1 MTTQQPSTLIGKQFG
16 PYAIQALLGSG
27 GMGHVYRGFD
37 QSLERPVA
45 IKVLTEA
52 AAAQPGLA
60 ERFRQEA
67 RLIARLQHPH
77 IVQVYAFGEED
88 GITYMVE
95 QLLPGPTLGERLKEL
110 VTRGERFSREQ
121 ILAMTAQL
129 AGALDAAHAAG
140 IIHRDL
146 KPANALWNAN
156 GELVLTDFGIARQ
169 VLTDM
174 KYTQTGMII
183 GTPHYLSPEQAKGL
197 TVTPAG
203 DIYSFGVVLYEL
215 IAGKVPF
222 EGETPM
228 TVVLEHIQSPPPS
241 LAPLRPELPP
251 AVDAVVQRALA
262 KEPSERFASAGEV
275 VQALE
280 QAWAGG
286 KATQVLPP
294 SDIHDQATSLWSG
307 APPANPAPAD
317 TQAPFAPMP
326 TAAPPAPAPEAPAMA
341 PAAATPAPAPRP
353 ARRLP
358 LVWLLGGLLLLLLLG
373 GLALA
378 LNANA
383 PTDTAGDPEAVPA
396 GALTPP
402 PPGLIT
408 FASDRAGGALDIYV
422 MNGHGSGLRDITRD
436 AGSSAA
442 PVWSPN
448 RQMVAFHSDRD
459 GDFDIYVV
467 NADGSDLRN
476 LTNNDAD
483 DQEPAWSPDGQTLA
497 FTSDRDGNAEIYLSS
512 VPGGNLRNLTNTPGR
527 DTQPTW
533 SPDGQFIAFT
543 SDRDGNS
550 EIYLMNADGSD
561 PRNLSNNPAMEG
573 TPAWSPD
580 GQTLA
585 FTSDRDGNAEIYL
598 SSVPGG
604 NLRNL
609 TNTPGR
615 DTQPTWSPDGQFIAF
630 TSDRDGN
637 SEIYLMNADGSDP
650 RNLSNNP
657 AQDQSPNWSR

>member
-110 VTRGERFSREQ
+110 ATRGERFSREQ
-121 ILAMTAQL
+121 ILAITAQL

-197 TVTPAG
+197 TVTPAS

-262 KEPSERFASAGEV
+262 KEPSERFASAGAV
-275 VQALE
+275 AQALE

-294 SDIHDQATSLWSG
+294 SDIHDQATSLWRG
-307 APPANPAPAD
+307 APPANPASAD
-317 TQAPFAPMP
+317 TQTPSAPTP
-326 TAAPPAPAPEAPAMA
+326 TAAPPAPAPEAPAVA
-341 PAAATPAPAPRP
+341 PAAATPAPSSRP

-383 PTDTAGDPEAVPA
+383 PTDTAADPEAAPA

-422 MNGHGSGLRDITRD
+422 MNGDGSDLRDITRD
-436 AGSSAA
+436 AGSSTA

-448 RQMVAFHSDRD
+448 RQMVAFHSDQD

-483 DQEPAWSPDGQTLA
+483 DQEPAWSPDGQTIAFTSNRDGNAEIYLMNADGSNPRNLSNNPAMEGTPAWSPDGQTIA

-512 VPGGNLRNLTNTPGR
+512 VPGGNLRNLTDTSGQ

-561 PRNLSNNPAMEG
+561 PRNISN
-573 TPAWSPD
+573 D
-580 GQTLA
+580 
-585 FTSDRDGNAEIYL
+585 
-598 SSVPGG
+598 
-604 NLRNL
+604 
-609 TNTPGR
+609 
-615 DTQPTWSPDGQFIAF
+615 
-630 TSDRDGN
+630 
-637 SEIYLMNADGSDP
+637 
-650 RNLSNNP
+650 P

>member
-1 MTTQQPSTLIGKQFG
+1 MTTEQPSTLIGKQFG

-110 VTRGERFSREQ
+110 ATRGERFSREQ

-146 KPANALWNAN
+146 KPANALWNTN

-169 VLTDM
+169 ILTDM
-174 KYTQTGMII
+174 KYTQTGTII
-183 GTPHYLSPEQAKGL
+183 GTPHYLSPEQARGL
-197 TVTPAG
+197 NVTPAS

-241 LAPLRPELPP
+241 LAPLRPDLPP
-251 AVDAVVQRALA
+251 AVDVVVQRALA
-262 KEPSERFASAGEV
+262 KEPSERFASAGAV
-275 VQALE
+275 AQALE
-280 QAWAGG
+280 QAWSGG

-317 TQAPFAPMP
+317 TQTPSAPTPA
-326 TAAPPAPAPEAPAMA
+326 AAPPAPAPEAPAVA
-341 PAAATPAPAPRP
+341 PAAATPAPASRP
-353 ARRLP
+353 VRRLP

-383 PTDTAGDPEAVPA
+383 PTDTAADPEAAPA

-402 PPGLIT
+402 PPGLIA
-408 FASDRAGGALDIYV
+408 FASDRASGALDIYA
-422 MNGHGSGLRDITRD
+422 MSGDGSDPRNLTSD

-448 RQMVAFHSDRD
+448 RQMVAFHSDQD
-459 GDFDIYVV
+459 GDFDIYVMH
-467 NADGSDLRN
+467 ADGSDPRN
-476 LTNNDAD
+476 LTNNDSD
-483 DQEPAWSPDGQTLA
+483 EQEPAWSPDGQTLA
-497 FTSDRDGNAEIYLSS
+497 FTSNRDGNAEIYLMNADGSDPRNLSNNPAMERTPAWSPDGQTIAFVTDRDGNAEIYLMNADGSNARNRSNNPANERFPAWSPDGQTIAFTSDNNGNAEIYLSS
-512 VPGGNLRNLTNTPGR
+512 VSGGNVRNLTNAPGR

-550 EIYLMNADGSD
+550 EIYLMAADGSN
-561 PRNLSNNPAMEG
+561 PRNISN
-573 TPAWSPD
+573 D
-580 GQTLA
+580 
-585 FTSDRDGNAEIYL
+585 
-598 SSVPGG
+598 
-604 NLRNL
+604 
-609 TNTPGR
+609 
-615 DTQPTWSPDGQFIAF
+615 
-630 TSDRDGN
+630 
-637 SEIYLMNADGSDP
+637 
-650 RNLSNNP
+650 P